1 MRRWRFAGGPED
13 CAAGAGKPKF
23 SKKMVTG
30 RAGGSGGDGD
40 AAGGGAACHPS
51 GRAVLIPPDWACEP
65 AAEEA
70 PPTRLRQ
77 RGW

>member
-13 CAAGAGKPKF
+13 CAAGACEPKF

-40 AAGGGAACHPS
+40 AAGGGAACPPS

-70 PPTRLRQ
+70 SPARFRQ